1 MMLCYTLISKKVYK
15 SYKTSKSS
23 SQAASRST
31 TAKVFI
37 VVAVFSVCFAPF
49 HFTRVPYTL
58 TQTGGMVTSC
68 QAQNA
73 LSVAK
78 QTTLWLSATNVCLDP
93 LIYMFLCGVFR
104 KRLTAALCRGSVQG
118 AATESRME
126 ACSQLE
132 MLQVVQS
139 KGRAQL
145 VTHSCQSAN
154 QTDM

>member
-1 MMLCYTLISKKVYK
+1 MTLCYTLISKKVYE
-15 SYKTSKSS
+15 SYKASKSR

-31 TAKVFI
+31 KAKVFI
-37 VVAVFSVCFAPF
+37 VLAVFSLCFAPF

-58 TQTGGMVTSC
+58 MQTGGMVTSC
-68 QAQNA
+68 RAENA

-93 LIYMFLCGVFR
+93 LIYVFLCGMFR
-104 KRLTAALCRGSVQG
+104 KRLRAALYRGSGQV

-126 ACSQLE
+126 TYSQPE

-139 KGRAQL
+139 NRRAQL

-154 QTDM
+154 QSDT